1 MQGQTM
7 VQLHKTKN
15 LVEHMIKH
23 SVLNI
28 ENIGKSTFIPLHDQ
42 SREEIDIGNKTNEN
56 TRVYFLHKEEQQLRK
71 RTSHFATSYYF
82 SVKIDSKL
90 KEKKFPSYSF
100 EILGTS
106 IAHWK
111 GIRSC
116 IKYFMFKFVSN
127 GHLSLSFAFSIS

>member
-1 MQGQTM
+1 M

-82 SVKIDSKL
+82 SVKIDTKL
-90 KEKKFPSYSF
+90 KGKNF
-100 EILGTS
+100 LL
-106 IAHWK
+106 
-111 GIRSC
+111 IRS
-116 IKYFMFKFVSN
+116 KFWELLLLIERVFDLVLN
-127 GHLSLSFAFSIS
+127 ILCLNLCLMIVCLHLLLSLFLNFQL